1 MKKRCTLSQLT
12 SLVGACPIA
21 RGRVPGM
28 AFTPRLRASGEGSGR
43 FSAHS
48 LRALKSRTLV
58 FDEPTSF

>member
-28 AFTPRLRASGEGSGR
+28 AFTHPGVLDIRGR
-43 FSAHS
+43 SDFSTDLTLA
-48 LRALKSRTLV
+48 RRGPTLK
-58 FDEPTSF
+58 

>member
-28 AFTPRLRASGEGSGR
+28 AFTPRLRASGVR
-43 FSAHS
+43 PFQRAFSWHS
-48 LRALKSRTLV
+48 LRALKPYVSVR
-58 FDEPTSF
+58 

>member
-28 AFTPRLRASGEGSGR
+28 AFTPSQGVRGQAVSARILLA
-43 FSAHS
+43 FSQGPKAV
-48 LRALKSRTLV
+48 R
-58 FDEPTSF
+58 

>member
-28 AFTPRLRASGEGSGR
+28 AFTPSQGVRGQQAVSARILLA
-43 FSAHS
+43 FSQGPKAV
-48 LRALKSRTLV
+48 R
-58 FDEPTSF
+58 

>member
-28 AFTPRLRASGEGSGR
+28 AFTPRLRRQGVRGQAVSAR
-43 FSAHS
+43 ILLAFSQGPKAV
-48 LRALKSRTLV
+48 R
-58 FDEPTSF
+58 